1 MRRELTPKPGQGWVR
16 NIFWRRARASAL
28 SKGAVA
34 RSRPLGL
41 SSRSTIKATTLC
53 ASVGTIVRWLVK
65 ATDDE
70 NRAPDPAL
78 VAEELNAVE
87 VPDAE
92 VGRGAA
98 APMVGSFVATGVIQL
113 VQAVIGV
120 VLARILGPAD
130 RGELAA
136 VILWPT
142 LLTTIGSFGLA
153 QAATYHAARAP
164 RLGVLVGSTLAVA
177 VADSILLV
185 AIGWAIL
192 PLVLGGHE
200 DSVVRDAQLF
210 LSAFVP
216 LSLIAVSMMSILNGS
231 HRFAWFQSLRLIL
244 IGTTVTGIVVLAATG
259 SMTVGSAAAA
269 YIAGYVVTATVAL
282 AVVMWTVGSEIGV
295 SRDSARGLLGFGWR
309 SQLSTSMWSLNE
321 RADQLVISAFF
332 SPASLG
338 LYVVAVTLTSL
349 TTLVGFSFALVALPM
364 IARFEALRER
374 QRMARLIVAS
384 TLLCAT
390 AVSVPIFLAEPT
402 LIRLLFGA
410 DFADAAGVG
419 RVLLVAGIVF
429 ALNRVLEA
437 VLQAV
442 GRPLES
448 SIGEGV
454 ALAMTAAGL
463 AVLLPTM
470 GIMGAGV
477 TSLIAYAASSTFMVF
492 RAAQAL
498 EMPRLRLLA
507 PERGMFAKIRSL
519 TRLIPGFSAR

>member
-1 MRRELTPKPGQGWVR
+1 M
-16 NIFWRRARASAL
+16 
-28 SKGAVA
+28 
-34 RSRPLGL
+34 
-41 SSRSTIKATTLC
+41 KA
-53 ASVGTIVRWLVK
+53 A
-65 ATDDE
+65 DDE
-70 NRAPDPAL
+70 NRTPEAPPL
-78 VAEELNAVE
+78 AEELDAIE

-92 VGRGAA
+92 TGRGAA
-98 APMVGSFVATGVIQL
+98 APMVGSFVTTGVIQL
-113 VQAVIGV
+113 IQAVVGV

-153 QAATYHAARAP
+153 QAATYHAAQAP
-164 RLGVLVGSTLAVA
+164 RLGVLAGSTLAIA
-177 VADSILLV
+177 AADSVLLV

-192 PLVLGGHE
+192 PLALGGHE
-200 DSVVRDAQLF
+200 DAVVRDAQLF
-210 LSAFVP
+210 LTAFVP
-216 LSLIAVSMMSILNGS
+216 LSLISVSMMSILNGS
-231 HRFAWFQSLRLIL
+231 HRFAWFQSLRLTL

-259 SMTVGSAAAA
+259 SMTVGSAAGA
-269 YIAGYVVTATVAL
+269 YIAGYVVTGAIAL
-282 AVVMWTVGSEIGV
+282 AVVMRMVRCEIGF
-295 SRDSARGLLGFGWR
+295 SRGSVRALLRFGWR

-364 IARFEALRER
+364 IARVKGLAER

-390 AVSVPIFLAEPT
+390 AVSVPIFLAEPA
-402 LIRLLFGA
+402 LIRLLFGE
-410 DFADAAGVG
+410 DFAGAAGVG
-419 RVLLVAGIVF
+419 RVLLLAGVVF

-448 SIGEGV
+448 SIGEAV
-454 ALAMTAAGL
+454 ALAVTAAGL
-463 AVLLPTM
+463 AALLPTM

-498 EMPRLRLLA
+498 KMPRLRLLA
-507 PERGMFAKIRSL
+507 PERGMLGKIRSL

>member
-1 MRRELTPKPGQGWVR
+1 MTAA
-16 NIFWRRARASAL
+16 N
-28 SKGAVA
+28 
-34 RSRPLGL
+34 
-41 SSRSTIKATTLC
+41 
-53 ASVGTIVRWLVK
+53 
-65 ATDDE
+65 DE
-70 NRAPDPAL
+70 NRAPEASL
-78 VAEELNAVE
+78 LAEQLDAVE

-92 VGRGAA
+92 AGGGAA

-113 VQAVIGV
+113 IQAVIGV

-153 QAATYHAARAP
+153 QAATYHAARTP

-177 VADSILLV
+177 AADSVLLL
-185 AIGWAIL
+185 AIGWAIF
-192 PLVLGGHE
+192 PLVLSGHE
-200 DSVVRDAQLF
+200 DAVIRDAQLF
-210 LSAFVP
+210 LTAFVP
-216 LSLIAVSMMSILNGS
+216 LSLVAVSMMSILNGS
-231 HRFAWFQSLRLIL
+231 HRFGWFQSLRLIL
-244 IGTTVTGIVVLAATG
+244 IGTTVAGIVALAATG
-259 SMTVGSAAAA
+259 SMTVGSAAAV
-269 YIAGYVVTATVAL
+269 YIAGYLLTAALAL
-282 AVVMWTVGSEIGV
+282 AVMIRTVGRDIGL
-295 SRDSARGLLGFGWR
+295 SRHSVRSLLSFGWR

-364 IARFEALRER
+364 IARLKALQER

-384 TLLCAT
+384 TLLGA
-390 AVSVPIFLAEPT
+390 ALVSLPIFLVEPT
-402 LIRLLFGA
+402 LIRLLFGE
-410 DFADAAGVG
+410 DFVGAAGVG
-419 RVLLVAGIVF
+419 RVLLVAGVVF

-437 VLQAV
+437 VLQAL

-463 AVLLPTM
+463 AALLPTM

-477 TSLIAYAASSTFMVF
+477 TSLIAYSASSAFMVI
-492 RAAQAL
+492 RAAKAL

-507 PERGMFAKIRSL
+507 PERGMVQRLRSL
-519 TRLIPGFSAR
+519 TRLIPRPDSG

>member
-1 MRRELTPKPGQGWVR
+1 M
-16 NIFWRRARASAL
+16 AA
-28 SKGAVA
+28 
-34 RSRPLGL
+34 
-41 SSRSTIKATTLC
+41 TLC
-53 ASVGTIVRWLVK
+53 TARGTIVRWLVK
-65 ATDDE
+65 AADDD
-70 NRAPDPAL
+70 NRVSRAP
-78 VAEELNAVE
+78 VAAEQLDAVE
-87 VPDAE
+87 APDTEA
-92 VGRGAA
+92 GGGAA
-98 APMVGSFVATGVIQL
+98 APMLGSVVTTGVIQL
-113 VQAVIGV
+113 VQAVIGI

-153 QAATYHAARAP
+153 QAATYHAARTP

-177 VADSILLV
+177 AVDSILLV

-200 DSVVRDAQLF
+200 EAIVRDAQLF
-210 LSAFVP
+210 LTAFVP
-216 LSLIAVSMMSILNGS
+216 LNLLAMSMMSILNGS
-231 HRFAWFQSLRLIL
+231 HRFAWFQALRA
-244 IGTTVTGIVVLAATG
+244 GTVAVTVLGIVSLAAMG
-259 SMTVGSAAAA
+259 SLTIGSAAMA
-269 YIAGYVVTATVAL
+269 YIGGCLVAAGLGLGVVLHSVRHQIGFSRN
-282 AVVMWTVGSEIGV
+282 AVRE
-295 SRDSARGLLGFGWR
+295 LLGFGWR
-309 SQLSTSMWSLNE
+309 SQLSTSMWTLNE

-332 SPASLG
+332 SPVSLG

-349 TTLVGFSFALVALPM
+349 TTLLGFSFALVALPM
-364 IARFEALRER
+364 IARVQSLAER

-390 AVSVPIFLAEPT
+390 VVSVPIFILEPT
-402 LIRLLFGA
+402 LVRLLFGE
-410 DFADAAGVG
+410 DFVEAAGVG
-419 RVLLVAGIVF
+419 RVLLVAGVVF

-454 ALAMTAAGL
+454 ALALTAAGL

-498 EMPRLRLLA
+498 EMPKLRLLA
-507 PERGMFAKIRSL
+507 PERGMLGKIRSL
-519 TRLIPGFSAR
+519 VRLIPGFGVR